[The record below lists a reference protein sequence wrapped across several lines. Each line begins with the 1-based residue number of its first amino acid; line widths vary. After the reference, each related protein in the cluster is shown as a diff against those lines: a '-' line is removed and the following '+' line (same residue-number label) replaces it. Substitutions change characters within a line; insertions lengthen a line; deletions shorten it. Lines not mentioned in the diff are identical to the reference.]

1 LVQWRGQT
9 VIRRALN
16 PDTVRRWVAAG
27 CAVLVLALTVLAV
40 CPALHAWLHGEK
52 QLDDDDDC
60 AVVLF
65 VQGVT
70 PALAAIVAILIALRA
85 LAEDLP
91 GPGVLVL
98 DEVGFLRPPGRGPP
112 SA

>member
-1 LVQWRGQT
+1 MNYRTAG
-9 VIRRALN
+9 
-16 PDTVRRWVAAG
+16 PDLFFRMVASI
-27 CAVLVLALTVLAV
+27 CAALVLTLAILAV

-70 PALAAIVAILIALRA
+70 PALAAIVAIAIGLRE
-85 LAEDLP
+85 LADELP
-91 GPGVLVL
+91 APRIL
-98 DEVGFLRPPGRGPP
+98 FLAARRFQLPPGRGPP
-112 SA
+112 AG